1 MVFAF
6 KTNASHQTTTLSGAV
21 GGILRVAPGP
31 AGQHPRLHQVRC
43 YCLMGVRTQHE
54 LFVRTLPRWY
64 LTSLQLAGNGTALSV
79 EVLSQVMSA
88 AAANVTEV

>member
-1 MVFAF
+1 MH
-6 KTNASHQTTTLSGAV
+6 HQTTTLSGAV
-21 GGILRVAPGP
+21 GGILRAAPGP
-31 AGQHPRLHQVRC
+31 AGQHPKLHQVRC

-54 LFVRTLPRWY
+54 LFVRTLPRLY
-64 LTSLQLAGNGTALSV
+64 LTSLQLAGNGTALSA